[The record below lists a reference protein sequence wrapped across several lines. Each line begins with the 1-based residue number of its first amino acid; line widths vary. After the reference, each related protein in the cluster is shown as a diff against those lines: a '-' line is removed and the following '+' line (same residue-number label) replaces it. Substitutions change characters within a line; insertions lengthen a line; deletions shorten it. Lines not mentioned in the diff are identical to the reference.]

1 MIDFL
6 ATNLVYQPIT
16 PTRNTARYNIPAVS
30 PTVTDRAN
38 LKYNLKISV
47 PSYTGSADYV
57 PLVEIPNREKPPF
70 LDGTTTI
77 YEGASFILDSI
88 LDSLLKRQK
97 PDYRQTNISIVAGLS
112 IPYLLQEV
120 VSQGDTIISTTNLP
134 AKYALKCGFSPEDFA
149 QWGVRFFSNYLAAQK
164 QFLTWQLNNKPVA
177 YNQEEY
183 LYFLLN
189 FTPVPTTIKLRVKAL
204 YSDYTEE
211 VFSAKQI
218 SGVKYM
224 QVLCIPCGAFLF
236 DFQPTKTLHSYQVW
250 LSNEADN
257 RISEVRTYIIQ
268 DIKYAQKREIL
279 FSNSFSCFD
288 TLSLTGVSTESLQVD
303 RFAAYRE
310 KPAYK
315 PNDWSE
321 LYVAYRDATRTLTVS
336 TGFLQRNVVESLRAL
351 DELFLSEE
359 VYLITDRNHEQL
371 ELISNTLLDHSDTTD
386 LVARE
391 LQFRLVRTVTGFSRL
406 PIAPPTASRPTYWK
420 PFDTT
425 HVLDAYGKRTGYV
438 VAVKLVLYYADDDTP
453 VHPHTQKPNN
463 PNDPDY
469 IPPTVNPTIVAG
481 YTPYPSA
488 AISRPSTFVRNNCTL
503 GKVGQTIQITIPAGK
518 YGGEQPGLADSL
530 AEAEYNSLNTQENVN
545 ANAVCLYLSAAISRP
560 STFVRNNCASN
571 ATGATWTI
579 VVPYGAYT
587 STVSQS
593 EADTLANN
601 YANSLDTQANANTN
615 AVCVPVWQYTYT
627 PPAGYFHIRFGH
639 SWINIMGGKRGI
651 YYQSN
656 AAGTT
661 NTPITG
667 PSNKLYLAE
676 SIANNISIPATDSAP
691 GFAIN
696 PALFTIY
703 TDLTESIVGNPIVL
717 KVYKNGALWVE
728 RNRYIDSASI
738 WDPWGNLPIPVAGD
752 LLYVEIY

>member
-488 AISRPSTFVRNNCTL
+488 AISRPSTFVRNNC
-503 GKVGQTIQITIPAGK
+503 
-518 YGGEQPGLADSL
+518 
-530 AEAEYNSLNTQENVN
+530 
-545 ANAVCLYLSAAISRP
+545 
-560 STFVRNNCASN
+560 ASN